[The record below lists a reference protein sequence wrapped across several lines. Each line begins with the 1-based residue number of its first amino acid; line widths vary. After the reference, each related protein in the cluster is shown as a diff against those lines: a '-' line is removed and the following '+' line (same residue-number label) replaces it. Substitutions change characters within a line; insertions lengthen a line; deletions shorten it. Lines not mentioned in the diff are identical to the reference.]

1 MTSTDNPLGG
11 GTIWA
16 PRQRAVANGGN
27 GGGGIGLDGGGG
39 RMMRGNNGR
48 GGGGRGISQREAMQR
63 RMAAARQNMTPE
75 QQQQMMAMQQQQQQ
89 GRLGG
94 RGGRFGR
101 GRGRG
106 GRGRMQQQQQQQAR
120 RPTSYLEVFTVNE
133 LIRLKIMS
141 ALTDEERKLLGSVYP
156 MFTPREPSPQQK
168 KMMEERNK
176 KIAEAKKAQEKRKAE
191 MTAKA
196 AASAHASEEEKQKLA
211 DEEKK
216 VAEEEERIALEEKED
231 AGGIALLKEIENF
244 KDGTEV
250 PGTDSTT
257 PDTEGT
263 EVGKET
269 VEDGNKAVTDDSGK
283 DDEEEKKAEGPTEET
298 IAAARARQLEM
309 MKANRKRQEESLA
322 ANLTDPHTLL
332 ARLNSRRLF
341 NRLQYLRKHNKS
353 FDVSKAYPFNKTTE
367 QIAIAEWGDIL
378 NEYTSRHQKLYREQ
392 QEKAEEEKRLANG
405 GNEEVMTEP
414 EKEGPVDTDTT
425 IEAVETKSNANEDE
439 EEEIVVEPVG
449 GLALESIEKSMKEV
463 ALQPSDGDDQNDL
476 SKDDMVVENADKQL
490 TEDTKD
496 ENNEEKKKEDN
507 NKLRKPTILTLP
519 SKCELLMFS
528 PCPRAV
534 AVLASYPRSGNSLM
548 RTLYERTT
556 LRVSGSDMRGGLQK
570 HDLVGEAAT
579 RTNCVQFVKTHYPE
593 RMGAPPF
600 RVDRAVLL
608 VRNPYDAMES
618 YFNLMTTNSHN
629 TTLSDEA
636 RKKHEKIF
644 ADMAKKEIL
653 VWRDF
658 HEYWLRQ
665 KIPILVIRYEDLI
678 RYTDQVMTKVIKFVL
693 EVKSMNFFEERI
705 DRCIREEQIERLGS
719 YKPRSGGIGRS
730 LTKGVYSPK
739 LLADINCGIMNTMEK
754 FGYSEMLVP
763 NPSEWKNEPLDDL
776 GVELI
781 PTERQPLVIN
791 QQGLVRTAQR
801 NTDWRAVKQQMT
813 DQNANAAPP
822 KLEGSAIR

>member
-1 MTSTDNPLGG
+1 
-11 GTIWA
+11 
-16 PRQRAVANGGN
+16 
-27 GGGGIGLDGGGG
+27 
-39 RMMRGNNGR
+39 MMRGNGGR
-48 GGGGRGISQREAMQR
+48 GGRGGRGMNPAQREAMQR

-75 QQQQMMAMQQQQQQ
+75 QQQRLMEMQQQQH
-89 GRLGG
+89 GRGHGG
-94 RGGRFGR
+94 RNFRGG
-101 GRGRG
+101 GRG
-106 GRGRMQQQQQQQAR
+106 GRGRLQQQQQQAR

-133 LIRLKIMS
+133 LIRLKIMTS
-141 ALTDEERKLLGSVYP
+141 LTEDERKVLGSVYP
-156 MFTPREPSPQQK
+156 MFTPREPTPQQK
-168 KMMEERNK
+168 KMMEERQK
-176 KIAEAKKAQEKRKAE
+176 KIAEAKKAQEKRKAA
-191 MTAKA
+191 MAAKA
-196 AASAHASEEEKQKLA
+196 AEATPVSDEEKQKLA

-216 VAEEEERIALEEKED
+216 VAAEEERIALEEKD
-231 AGGIALLKEIENF
+231 DGGGMALLKEIENF

-250 PGTDSTT
+250 PGTD
-257 PDTEGT
+257 DTAHDMEEGHKAEDGT
-263 EVGKET
+263 E
-269 VEDGNKAVTDDSGK
+269 N
-283 DDEEEKKAEGPTEET
+283 EEKADGPTPET
-298 IAAARARQLEM
+298 IAAARARQIEM
-309 MKANRKRQEESLA
+309 MKANRKRQEEALA

-341 NRLQYLRKHNKS
+341 KRVQYLRNKDKS
-353 FDVSKAYPFNKTTE
+353 YDTTKAYPYNKTTE
-367 QIAIAEWGDIL
+367 QIAIAEWNDIL
-378 NEYTSRHQKLYREQ
+378 NEYTNRHQKLWKER
-392 QEKAEEEKRLANG
+392 QEKEEEEKRMANEGIEEVTAPEKEGATETDEAMDIVKASKDEDDEEEIAVEPVVVPELESVKKSMEEVTLKSSDGEG
-405 GNEEVMTEP
+405 GNEEV
-414 EKEGPVDTDTT
+414 
-425 IEAVETKSNANEDE
+425 
-439 EEEIVVEPVG
+439 
-449 GLALESIEKSMKEV
+449 
-463 ALQPSDGDDQNDL
+463 GDR
-476 SKDDMVVENADKQL
+476 QL
-490 TEDTKD
+490 TKEEKD
-496 ENNEEKKKEDN
+496 ESNSEEKKEENNE
-507 NKLRKPTILTLP
+507 LRKPTILTLP

-618 YFNLMTTNSHN
+618 YFNLMTTNTHTSS
-629 TTLSDEA
+629 LSEEA

-644 ADMAKKEIL
+644 ADMAKKEVL

-658 HEYWLRQ
+658 HEYWLNQ

-693 EVKSMNFFEERI
+693 EVKSMKFFEERI

-739 LLADINCGIMNTMEK
+739 LLADINCGIMSTMEK

-763 NPSEWKNEPLDDL
+763 NPSEWKLEPLDDL

-791 QQGLVRTAQR
+791 QKGLVRNAER
-801 NTDWRAVKQQMT
+801 NTDWRAVKRQM
-813 DQNANAAPP
+813 DSQGANAP
-822 KLEGSAIR
+822 KADGKAIR